1 MNGNNAL
8 SVSVIVVAKH
18 AQDTIG
24 ITLESLM
31 TQTHPPDEII
41 LVVDSLD
48 DPTIKAAASF
58 PLKVVQSEAGGI
70 GGARRKGVDTAIGD
84 IISFTDSDCSADKY
98 WLESMMETFLRR
110 EDVFVQAGKNVS
122 FRKAGRSYRETENG
136 KDAWFDFAPTM
147 NLSFRRSVIGVVG
160 SFDPYF
166 AEGGEDADFCIRLKK
181 EGFRILYNPRAVI
194 FHLESGKHSKKA
206 WRDGKTRAK
215 NFHKHG
221 SVVLGAASVAIGH
234 SLSLLCM
241 LILLAF
247 GLYVMALLIITP
259 SLLHRVYRATIDLRL
274 GKGLKYS
281 SRGFVFAYVGN
292 LSFLVH
298 FVASGI
304 KPHSNFSGHDA

>member
-1 MNGNNAL
+1 MNSNNAL
-8 SVSVIVVAKH
+8 SVSVIVVAKR
-18 AQDTIG
+18 AQNTIG
-24 ITLESLM
+24 TTLESLM
-31 TQTHPPDEII
+31 AQTHPPDEIV

-48 DPTIKAAASF
+48 DPTVKAAASF
-58 PLKVVQSEAGGI
+58 PLKVVQSETGGI

-84 IISFTDSDCSADKY
+84 IITFTDSDCSAEKY
-98 WLESMMETFLRR
+98 WLESMMETFFRR
-110 EDVFVQAGKNVS
+110 EDVVVQAGKNVS
-122 FRKAGRSYRETENG
+122 FRKAGKSYRETENG
-136 KDAWFDFAPTM
+136 KDMWFDFAPTM

-160 SFDPYF
+160 NFDPYF

-221 SVVLGAASVAIGH
+221 SAVLGAAVVAFGH
-234 SLSLLCM
+234 SLSLLSM
-241 LILLAF
+241 LVLLAF

-259 SLLHRVYRATIDLRL
+259 SLLHRIYRTIIDLRL
-274 GKGLKYS
+274 GKGMKYA
-281 SRGFVFAYVGN
+281 SRGLVFAYVGN

-298 FVASGI
+298 FLAPGI
-304 KPHSNFSGHDA
+304 RPRSKLNGHRA